1 MNHESLRNLR
11 YVILSS
17 LLSSLSYYTM
27 SLDYWI
33 TCICDQCG
41 HVAVNRN
48 IFSISQMTSLEE
60 LELYANDLSRDDK
73 LSDTLSKLTS
83 LKELAMGSCE
93 LSQLPDGWVDVQ
105 NYSYAILSSLC
116 TRKWFPVMAGHQ
128 WCYEYKMQLNNI
140 EELPLHTQ
148 KGDNS

>member
-1 MNHESLRNLR
+1 MNNWVS

-17 LLSSLSYYTM
+17 LLLSLSYYTM

-33 TCICDQCG
+33 ICQECY
-41 HVAVNRN
+41 HITVNRN
-48 IFSISQMTSLEE
+48 IFSISQLTSLEE
-60 LELYANDLSRDDK
+60 LVFSYDDLSRDDR

-83 LKELAMGSCE
+83 LKKLDMAACR
-93 LSQLPDGWVDVQ
+93 LSQLPSGWVDLQ
-105 NYSYAILSSLC
+105 NYSYALLSSLC
-116 TRKWFPVMAGHQ
+116 TRNWFPVMASHQ
-128 WCYEYKMQLNNI
+128 WCYDYKMEFNNI